1 MSKLRLFKV
10 EYVYPQTGQ
19 LTEGYFMC
27 DSLAVLENEIA
38 DITEIYPLQYE
49 ELSQTLKELKEN
61 L

>member
-10 EYVYPQTGQ
+10 EYVDPQIGQ
-19 LTEGYFMC
+19 LMEGYFMC

-49 ELSQTLKELKEN
+49 ELS
-61 L
+61 